1 MCLLCSQLWIDDHW
15 SDAVAEGPTPGDL
28 VVLETHVKRR
38 GQRLLDRAA
47 RARFFSVVLRSR
59 GLTLQDWEGSSYI
72 LRDAKGRSAVVSNL
86 AQVWAEAEAMT
97 GAPLD
102 PLDPL
107 LLDNLRDLARSSA
120 SQG

>member
-15 SDAVAEGPTPGDL
+15 SDAAAANSSTPGDL
-28 VVLETHVKRR
+28 VVLETHARRR
-38 GQRLLDRAA
+38 GQRMLDRAA
-47 RARFFSVVLRSR
+47 RAKLFNVVLHGR
-59 GLTLQDWEGSSYI
+59 GLSLQDWEGSSYI

-86 AQVWAEAEAMT
+86 AQVWTEAEVMT

-107 LLDNLRDLARSSA
+107 LLVKLRDLASPSA
-120 SQG
+120 